1 MSVTDI
7 LLEIDQIVAKV
18 EPENRQALAAVLC
31 AKAAQLLA
39 GVPRMMPR
47 AAEADKNLSIDE
59 AARQL
64 GVSRDWLYK
73 TKLPFKVRI
82 GRRVLFSARGLERWN
97 GRRQEH
103 S

>member
-1 MSVTDI
+1 MRVTEVLVAIDEI
-7 LLEIDQIVAKV
+7 LAKV
-18 EPENRQALAAVLC
+18 GPETHQALAAVLC

-39 GVPRMMPR
+39 GVPGTTPGPV
-47 AAEADKNLSIDE
+47 EADKNLSVDQ

-73 TKLPFKVRI
+73 NKLPFKVRI

-97 GRRQEH
+97 SNRREH